1 MNLPYFIAKRISSPG
16 RNSFSAVIHKIAIAS
31 VALGIAI
38 MLVTFMILGGF
49 QENIKDKIFSFS
61 GHIQVKKFSLNNS
74 FEEKPIVLE
83 DSRREAI
90 EADPYIDFIQEY
102 AHKPGLLTKDD
113 EVFGMLYKGVSESF
127 RKEVFEQYLVQGEFL
142 NFNDTSKTNDVL
154 ISQRMANDIGI
165 SVGDRV
171 VGYFIMDPPRTR
183 RFTVKGI
190 FNTALDNF
198 DENIIIGDIKLVRT
212 LNSWKDEEVGGFEV
226 FINDVED
233 IEEADNSLVNKLSID
248 QYSERVDQKFIQIFD
263 WLSLL
268 SQNVSIFIW
277 LILIV
282 ACFNMVSVIFI
293 LVMERTQMIGI
304 FKALGATDRQIRR
317 IFSYNGVR
325 LVMKGLVYGNLI
337 ALSFGLIQSYL
348 HVIPL
353 DPQNYYMDYV
363 PIDWNLGI
371 TLGLNLLALLIISL
385 VLFLPTAIIA
395 RIRPVKAI
403 RFD

>member
-1 MNLPYFIAKRISSPG
+1 MNLPYFIAKRISNPEG
-16 RNSFSAVIHKIAIAS
+16 NNFSSVIHKIAIAS

-49 QENIKDKIFSFS
+49 QENIKDKIYSFS
-61 GHIQVKKFSLNNS
+61 GHIQVKKFSLANS

-83 DSRREAI
+83 DARREAI
-90 EADPYIDFIQEY
+90 ENDPYVDFIQEY

-113 EVFGMLYKGVSESF
+113 EVFGMIYKGVSRSF
-127 RKEVFEQYLVQGEFL
+127 RQEIFDPYLVEGEFPDFEDASRP
-142 NFNDTSKTNDVL
+142 NQVM
-154 ISQRMANDIGI
+154 ISQRMANEIRVG
-165 SVGDRV
+165 VGDRV
-171 VGYFIMDPPRTR
+171 TGLFIMEPLRVR
-183 RFTVKGI
+183 RFTVAGI

-198 DENIIIGDIKLVRT
+198 DENIIIGDIELVRT
-212 LNSWKDEEVGGFEV
+212 LNKWDSAQVGGFEV
-226 FINDVED
+226 FIRDVDD
-233 IEEADNSLVNKLSID
+233 IEAADNSLVNKLSID
-248 QYSERVDQKFIQIFD
+248 QYSERADQKFIQIFD
-263 WLSLL
+263 WLNLL

-317 IFSYNGVR
+317 IFSYNGIR
-325 LVMKGLVYGNLI
+325 LVIKGLVYGNLI
-337 ALSFGLIQSYL
+337 AVAFGLIQHYFKI
-348 HVIPL
+348 IPL
-353 DPQNYYMDYV
+353 DPQNYYMEYV
-363 PIDWNLGI
+363 LIDWDLGI
-371 TLGLNLLALLIISL
+371 AIGLNLLALLIISL